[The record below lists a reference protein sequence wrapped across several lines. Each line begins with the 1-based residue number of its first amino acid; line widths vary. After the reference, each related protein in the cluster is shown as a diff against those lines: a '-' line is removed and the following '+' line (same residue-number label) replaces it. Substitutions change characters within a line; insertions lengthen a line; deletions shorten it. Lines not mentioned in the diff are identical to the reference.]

1 MTPPRNT
8 DDTLEEILDE
18 LFAIPYPEQNMGLLP
33 DEEDLADSMR
43 KDANLA
49 AERRREEAKALLIA
63 WKDAAVL
70 EAYDKGW
77 EDCEKR
83 EPVSLQDA
91 ITFRQEQYGWNDSKM
106 AAMLDLSRS
115 HYSEFK
121 AGKRGLPVNSI
132 RKAYAIGVP
141 GDVLLKAQLQARE
154 EKRK

>member
-1 MTPPRNT
+1 MTERNT
-8 DDTLEEILDE
+8 TVQKILLTFQSGLAHYALHHDE
-18 LFAIPYPEQNMGLLP
+18 DI
-33 DEEDLADSMR
+33 ADRELQR
-43 KDANLA
+43 KFDQ
-49 AERRREEAKALLIA
+49 AKAALIA